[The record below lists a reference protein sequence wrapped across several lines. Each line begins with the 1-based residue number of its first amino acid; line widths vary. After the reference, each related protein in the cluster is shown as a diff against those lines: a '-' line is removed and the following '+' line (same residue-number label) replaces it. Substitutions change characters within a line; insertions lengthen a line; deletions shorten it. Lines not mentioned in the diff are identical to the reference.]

1 VITLGSERIFLTPH
15 PFPLATLMDIDHK
28 LVELGLTLPAAPKP
42 VGAYVPCVRTGNLVI
57 VSGQL
62 PFAAGNLLATGKVP
76 SVVDLTQAT
85 ECARQCVLNGLAI
98 LRAELGGDWSRL
110 VRVVR
115 IGAFIQSDDGFGD
128 QPQVANG
135 ASDLLVQLLGDAGK
149 HARAAVG
156 TNALPLNAPVE
167 IEFTFEVR

>member
-1 VITLGSERIFLTPH
+1 MSIDAK
-15 PFPLATLMDIDHK
+15 LA
-28 LVELGLTLPAAPKP
+28 ELGLVLPAPPKP
-42 VGAYVPCVRTGNLVI
+42 VAAYVPCVRSGNLVF

-62 PFAAGNLLATGKVP
+62 PFAAGQLLFTGRVP
-76 SVVDLTQAT
+76 SPVDLEEAQ

-98 LRAELGGDWSRL
+98 LKAEIGGDWSKL

-115 IGAFIQSDDGFGD
+115 IGVFVQSADGYAD

-135 ASDLLVQLLGDAGK
+135 ASELLVKILGDAGR

-156 TNALPLNAPVE
+156 VNALPLNAPVE
-167 IEFTFEVR
+167 VEFVFEVA

>member
-1 VITLGSERIFLTPH
+1 
-15 PFPLATLMDIDHK
+15 MDLDHK
-28 LVELGLTLPAAPKP
+28 LAELGLMLPAAPKP
-42 VGAYVPCVRTGNLVI
+42 VGAYVPSVRTGNLLI

-62 PFAAGNLLATGKVP
+62 PFAAGKLLAVGRVP

-115 IGAFIQSDDGFGD
+115 VGAFVQSDDGFGG
-128 QPQVANG
+128 QPQVVNG
-135 ASDLLVQLLGDAGK
+135 ASDLLVQLLGDAGR

-156 TNALPLNAPVE
+156 TNALPLDAPVE